1 MPSLKNQ
8 KRLGKGRMFD
18 DPEVKAFKRDF
29 PILVPKKYRLLGLG
43 SKKRFLEVSIRLF
56 HKDWRRDADVEAVY
70 DSLQTAGVVSNDR
83 WIRVKHVYA
92 TEVDPVNPRV
102 EIMIEELG

>member
-1 MPSLKNQ
+1 
-8 KRLGKGRMFD
+8 
-18 DPEVKAFKRDF
+18 
-29 PILVPKKYRLLGLG
+29 
-43 SKKRFLEVSIRLF
+43 
-56 HKDWRRDADVEAVY
+56 VEAVY